1 MYTVYRREILLLKK
15 LLPRESLADQAY
27 KELKEAII
35 QGRLAEEE
43 ELPEE
48 KLALDLGI
56 SRTPIREAIKR
67 LATEGLVQ
75 LNKAKPATVATFT
88 KEDGLHY
95 MEVRRL
101 LEIYNIEKNAHL
113 ISNSVLCELQRNLEE
128 QDKSIKAKQY
138 QTFIDLDRE
147 FHLMIGSMGENKK
160 LTILIK
166 DANTGVNRAFLL
178 LSKTLEMAADEA
190 YQEHQEILEALR
202 NKSTKLASQLM
213 SNHLEKVEKRF
224 LSYFKEEI
232 K

>member
-1 MYTVYRREILLLKK
+1 MKK

-27 KELKEAII
+27 KALKDAII
-35 QGRLAEEE
+35 QGTLAEEE

-67 LATEGLVQ
+67 LASEGLVL

-88 KEDGLHY
+88 MEDGLHF
-95 MEVRRL
+95 MEIRRL
-101 LEIYNIEKNAHL
+101 LELYNIEKNAQL
-113 ISNSVLCELQRNLEE
+113 ISDSILFELQKNLEE
-128 QDKSIKAKQY
+128 QEKSIKEKKY
-138 QTFIDLDRE
+138 HEFIDLDRE
-147 FHLMIGSMGENKK
+147 FHLLIGSIGENKK
-160 LTILIK
+160 LTMLLR

-178 LSKTLEMAADEA
+178 LSKTLEMAADDA
-190 YQEHQEILEALR
+190 YLEHKEILKALR
-202 NKSTKLASQLM
+202 NKSTELARQLM

-224 LSYFKEEI
+224 LLYFKEEE